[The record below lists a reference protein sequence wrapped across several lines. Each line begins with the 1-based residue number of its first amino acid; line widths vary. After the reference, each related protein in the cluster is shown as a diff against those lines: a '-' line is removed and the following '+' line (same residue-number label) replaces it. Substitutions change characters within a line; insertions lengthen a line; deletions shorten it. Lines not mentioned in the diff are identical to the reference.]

1 VDRETKDE
9 QTLERYRSQYR
20 GLTARLAQIGFIWG
34 GSVQTQWLRCG
45 KSGCACAGDPARR
58 HGPYV
63 YWTTKQQ
70 GRTVTRLL
78 HPPEAEI
85 LSEWVNNRREVD
97 RTLRSMKAL
106 SQRALKVLLR
116 QRSREPAK

>member
-1 VDRETKDE
+1 MDRDAKDE
-9 QTLERYRSQYR
+9 QTLDRYRSQYR
-20 GLTARLAQIGFIWG
+20 GLAARLAQIGFISG
-34 GSVQTQWLRCG
+34 GSVQTQWIRCG
-45 KSGCACAGDPARR
+45 KPGCACARDPAHR

-78 HPPEAEI
+78 HSPEAEI

-116 QRSREPAK
+116 RRSREAAR